1 MPFSSHRATRRN
13 LVAIAAG
20 TASAVLLA
28 PRSRAAAQADATP
41 ADGGGPPLPPLPD
54 GATVVADGLW
64 NPSDLTFGPDGT
76 LYIAEGGITGAD
88 SGTDEPAFATPNA
101 AGTPPAAPPAVVE
114 GQVTAIPPDGETSVV
129 ATGVTGAIG
138 IVLIGEVLF
147 VACGGGSVGS
157 GFQPNAIE
165 NTVDSID
172 VATGDVTEVAAL
184 GDYEVE
190 NNPDG
195 TDVNPNLYGMAA
207 NSAGQ
212 LFVADAGGNAIY
224 EVDPST
230 GDFSLFALI
239 PTLEELTGGTPEADA
254 PPRQSVPTSVVID
267 ADDNIHV
274 LLLGIG
280 FWPGPS
286 LLTFAPDGTMTVGPT
301 GLTTAVA
308 MAMGPDGLLYAT
320 MLSDDFAGEEPAPGS
335 VNRIR
340 ADGTVEKVV
349 EGLFFPHGLGFDDE
363 GNLYVTTNSVI
374 SSPDAPL
381 GMVVRLDGIAAPA

>member
-1 MPFSSHRATRRN
+1 MPFSSPRVTRRE
-13 LVAIAAG
+13 LITVAAG
-20 TASAVLLA
+20 TASVAVLV
-28 PRSRAAAQADATP
+28 SHSGVAAQADATP
-41 ADGGGPPLPPLPD
+41 AAGGEPPLPPLPE
-54 GATVVADGLW
+54 GATVVAEGLW

-76 LYIAEGGITGAD
+76 LYIAESGITGSD

-101 AGTPPAAPPAVVE
+101 AGTPPAAPPAVVD
-114 GQVTAIPPDGETSVV
+114 GQVTAITPGGEASVI

-138 IVLIGEVLF
+138 IVLIDEVLF

-165 NTVDSID
+165 NTVDAID
-172 VATGDVTEVAAL
+172 LATGDVNTVAAL

-224 EVDPST
+224 EVDPAT
-230 GDFSLFALI
+230 GDFSLFTLI
-239 PTLEELTGGTPEADA
+239 PTLEELTGGTPEAGA
-254 PPRQSVPTSVVID
+254 LPRQSVPTSVVID
-267 ADDNIHV
+267 GDDNIHV

-286 LLTFAPDGTMTVGPT
+286 LLTFAPDGTVTSGPT

-320 MLSDDFAGEEPAPGS
+320 MLSDDFEGEEPAPGS
-335 VNRIR
+335 VNRVT
-340 ADGTVEKVV
+340 ADGTIEKVV
-349 EGLFFPHGLGFDDE
+349 EGLFFPHGIAFDDA

-374 SSPDAPL
+374 SSPDAAL